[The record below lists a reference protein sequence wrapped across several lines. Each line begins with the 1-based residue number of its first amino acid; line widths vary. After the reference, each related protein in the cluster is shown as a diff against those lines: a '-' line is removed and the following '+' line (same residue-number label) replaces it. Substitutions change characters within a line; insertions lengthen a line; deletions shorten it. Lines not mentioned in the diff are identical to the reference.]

1 MATSTPQPFHPRLSS
16 FNSSHTQYAALLPG
30 LGDSDKLRVWDLSSS
45 VVISEWDIPRQAQS
59 GSAAAGKVAVSL
71 IEWANVSQDF
81 MSSLGQKDG
90 ERQTKKRRKSQTQDD
105 KPTISSTEIAEVVF
119 VVSGTTAQLFS
130 PTSPKS
136 ISKSTLPFAPQ
147 AMVYTAGQG
156 MILASSNQIAV
167 YDIASEKISASS
179 SAVGMSQPITAVSS
193 VIKNDTV
200 QVILASSD
208 VLVVSFPLPLSVNT
222 PPTISSALKIGLQ
235 PAQDLVS
242 FSDSTNGNNRLIL
255 ALAEEESRIV
265 SLLSFVADTPR
276 LLATLPLP
284 TIEPVHC
291 LSLGPDGLLFA
302 LSTSGVVYGFDM
314 ESALSPK
321 AIQDQATGKSLKKKR
336 APIPTIQP
344 ISTIRAS
351 TVKSPVVGF
360 ALGKPI
366 SSSGK
371 PSDGMDVDEDE
382 VATELIMG
390 LSGGVGRVMWQS
402 VKCLGGDRKALKE
415 VVVKGGSQKLL
426 GTQANEGVSPGRVC
440 QSAT

>member
-1 MATSTPQPFHPRLSS
+1 
-16 FNSSHTQYAALLPG
+16 
-30 LGDSDKLRVWDLSSS
+30 
-45 VVISEWDIPRQAQS
+45 
-59 GSAAAGKVAVSL
+59 
-71 IEWANVSQDF
+71 
-81 MSSLGQKDG
+81 
-90 ERQTKKRRKSQTQDD
+90 
-105 KPTISSTEIAEVVF
+105 
-119 VVSGTTAQLFS
+119 
-130 PTSPKS
+130 
-136 ISKSTLPFAPQ
+136 
-147 AMVYTAGQG
+147 
-156 MILASSNQIAV
+156 
-167 YDIASEKISASS
+167 
-179 SAVGMSQPITAVSS
+179 
-193 VIKNDTV
+193 
-200 QVILASSD
+200 
-208 VLVVSFPLPLSVNT
+208 
-222 PPTISSALKIGLQ
+222 
-235 PAQDLVS
+235 
-242 FSDSTNGNNRLIL
+242 
-255 ALAEEESRIV
+255 
-265 SLLSFVADTPR
+265 
-276 LLATLPLP
+276 
-284 TIEPVHC
+284 
-291 LSLGPDGLLFA
+291 
-302 LSTSGVVYGFDM
+302 M